1 LTNLRDMPR
10 FTIPLKFEKMTI
22 LNLKEIIIYLNS
34 IEGSKIYRNN
44 WISDKSLS
52 IITFIIVDTKKQVIM
67 WNNFKHV
74 LHRDVISKHMKF
86 WLMKHSLEVYRFL
99 VAKCQLCV
107 LFEKELSYLKM
118 KSLFVNSSNSYLMS
132 GSLTSKLWVF

>member
-1 LTNLRDMPR
+1 MPR

-67 WNNFKHV
+67 
-74 LHRDVISKHMKF
+74 
-86 WLMKHSLEVYRFL
+86 
-99 VAKCQLCV
+99 
-107 LFEKELSYLKM
+107 
-118 KSLFVNSSNSYLMS
+118 
-132 GSLTSKLWVF
+132 